1 MTDRV
6 FQDASSF
13 EVSNGGRWI
22 ELYVLDPKLG
32 DYHSLDAG
40 HVIVTVNEDAGWAS
54 QRATFHLHPEEATM
68 LKEFLISKG
77 Y

>member
-1 MTDRV
+1 MTERV
-6 FQDASSF
+6 FEDGGRF
-13 EVSNGGRWI
+13 GVTNGGRWI

-32 DYHSLDAG
+32 DYHSLDVG
-40 HVIVTVNEDAGWAS
+40 QVIVTVNEDAGWNS
-54 QRATFHLHPEEATM
+54 QRATFHLHSEEATM